1 MGDKDVLH
9 FHLSRKMREEAQ
21 GWAEKQGHRD
31 SDQGADQKEE
41 IITSHTVS

>member
-1 MGDKDVLH
+1 MYCIFISAG
-9 FHLSRKMREEAQ
+9 KMREEAQ

-41 IITSHTVS
+41 IITSHMVS